1 MQKIAAG
8 RDPGEI
14 TATKLSELIAVI
26 GITNKEK
33 NEQVKYL
40 INQKFSNS
48 DIARLIGLP
57 IGTVSSIRN
66 GLNKKK
72 KKTKED
78 EIL

>member
-1 MQKIAAG
+1 MKQIEHKSDNALL
-8 RDPGEI
+8 GEI
-14 TATKLSELIAVI
+14 STKLSELIAMI

-66 GLNKKK
+66 GLNKKRK
-72 KKTKED
+72 PKE
-78 EIL
+78 E